1 MLLHSFSL
9 FFPPDCKPGISHQC
23 VTLKKFPSYQ
33 DCLPQSMLYNRL
45 IFYSYYLTVIWI
57 RVIRKGEESTHKSP
71 VEIEWTAGIHLPKS
85 TGGTAAFEA
94 VSATGNS
101 MSPVPPSETSLGA
114 AQQQFAGARP
124 WAELRGL
131 TWEGKQNNLQTCW
144 GKSAA
149 LRYLPALP
157 HHGILPCQP
166 LGSQL
171 PFTFTL
177 AQELPLWLFSVL
189 LTFWSWREAAPA
201 SFLSHIHRGELWLG
215 LLHILT
221 AARSLHKPL
230 PVLWEELPSWHHPP
244 EIHWSHLSDDLP
256 GYSIVKP

>member
-144 GKSAA
+144 GKSAT

-157 HHGILPCQP
+157 HHGILPCQA

-189 LTFWSWREAAPA
+189 LTFWSWRE
-201 SFLSHIHRGELWLG
+201 E
-215 LLHILT
+215 
-221 AARSLHKPL
+221 PL
-230 PVLWEELPSWHHPP
+230 LPSFPTYTEVSSGWDCCTSSQQHVLFTNPSLCCERSSPAGITHQRSTEVTCLMIFLDIP
-244 EIHWSHLSDDLP
+244 L
-256 GYSIVKP
+256 